1 MISNCWTWPTV
12 SMCFHSASPVH
23 IAALVPQCICLH
35 LCFFLCL
42 YFCVS
47 ASGSDYLVASVS
59 LVCLTIVSYH
69 CLSFCLSFYLF
80 AYISDSPSFYLSFCL
95 SICLSENLIENE
107 LTDWLKWRS
116 RNSKFTGG
124 PWLRGSKS
132 SGIASKGPWLE
143 IKLVR
148 MLSVLT
154 ELVRSGWRGG
164 HVREVVAEEEV
175 MFTKFWTGLVFC
187 PFESTRCVLVLFFR
201 MNCSSLLVGRP

>member
-1 MISNCWTWPTV
+1 MRKFFVSIQPIKSDTSFRFWPPIKPRGNLWQFCFWKFILSKCSDSTIGQYKSVIQNHWVVTTFHMISNCWTWPTV

-47 ASGSDYLVASVS
+47 ASGLVASVS

-132 SGIASKGPWLE
+132 SGIS
-143 IKLVR
+143 IKRALI
-148 MLSVLT
+148 
-154 ELVRSGWRGG
+154 GD
-164 HVREVVAEEEV
+164 
-175 MFTKFWTGLVFC
+175 
-187 PFESTRCVLVLFFR
+187 
-201 MNCSSLLVGRP
+201 